1 MKRYKVVLSE
11 FLSSRDIEG
20 MFRELAKK
28 GDFIIFDFH
37 KVKTLDKVSFDAL
50 LKIKKALSLLGKKA
64 VFCCLPPTI
73 AAIISMWEEEVEVV
87 FDDIF

>member
-1 MKRYKVVLSE
+1 MLSE
-11 FLSSRDIEG
+11 FLSSRDKEG

-28 GDFIIFDFH
+28 GDFIIFNFH

-73 AAIISMWEEEVEVV
+73 AAIISMWEEEVVEVV